1 MDDKVGQ
8 IHYVEYYKAMIVS
21 TTPQAWLTKHIGA
34 PDKVAPAQGGR
45 LLTWKRGDLRL
56 QVLATNQIDQ
66 VWRFANFEG
75 KLVISFWNEDYEE
88 HLADVGE
95 RCDKLLEEKRG
106 RGNMSEAMWFGL
118 NCGLAG
124 GAKEHAGI

>member
-1 MDDKVGQ
+1 
-8 IHYVEYYKAMIVS
+8 MIVS